1 MLEFDSPQW
10 NIRRAEAESIMT
22 YRPMSGEASP
32 NTRLSDAER
41 ESAVDRLTGHVA
53 SGRLALDEFDAR
65 VRQIYAAVTQADL
78 ESIFYDLPA
87 AVPRAATEKP
97 TPKQLPMARELLTWA
112 AVGVLCLSIWAITS
126 IATGNFLYPWP
137 VWVIGPWGAMLAL
150 QRVTGMSTTCP
161 GRRLYVD

>member
-1 MLEFDSPQW
+1 
-10 NIRRAEAESIMT
+10 MT
-22 YRPMSGEASP
+22 YQPMSGGAAPS
-32 NTRLSDAER
+32 TRLSDAQR

-53 SGRLALDEFDAR
+53 SGRLALDDFDAR
-65 VRQIYAAVTQADL
+65 ARQIYAAVTLADL
-78 ESIFYDLPA
+78 ESIFCDLPA
-87 AVPRAATEKP
+87 AGPRAAAEKP
-97 TPKQLPMARELLTWA
+97 TSKQLPMARELLTWA

-150 QRVTGMSTTCP
+150 QRVTGVSMTCS